1 MHKVSRKVY
10 NLKDFNYAYGKNGA
24 GKSTMLQAIQLG
36 ILGYIPGYGKRN
48 MDIFKHSNSI
58 SMRVIVT
65 LVEESGK
72 LITLDRTF
80 VKIKSQITSSLV
92 VTPEGAWDEF
102 MISDIELPIF
112 NFSDFLSQSPNTM
125 KTWFLNFIP
134 PTEKSKVDV
143 VTELQKASE
152 PLSSTPGIKEY
163 EDVVIKEYLK
173 YTTNM
178 RKKAY

>member
-1 MHKVSRKVY
+1 M
-10 NLKDFNYAYGKNGA
+10 KDFNYAYGKNGA

-65 LVEESGK
+65 LVENLRK

-92 VTPEGAWDEF
+92 VNSRRCLG
-102 MISDIELPIF
+102 
-112 NFSDFLSQSPNTM
+112 
-125 KTWFLNFIP
+125 
-134 PTEKSKVDV
+134 
-143 VTELQKASE
+143 
-152 PLSSTPGIKEY
+152 
-163 EDVVIKEYLK
+163 
-173 YTTNM
+173 
-178 RKKAY
+178 